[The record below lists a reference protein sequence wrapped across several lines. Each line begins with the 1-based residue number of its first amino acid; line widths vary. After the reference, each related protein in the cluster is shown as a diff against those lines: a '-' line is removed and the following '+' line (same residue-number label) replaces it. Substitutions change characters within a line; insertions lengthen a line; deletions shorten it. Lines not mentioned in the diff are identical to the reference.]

1 MPKVRGRPVYNHPGF
16 DNILTIRALGLP
28 AYLCAMNKETDLLK
42 RSHIIIMAICTGLIV
57 ANIYYC
63 QPLIVLISKS
73 FGIPDSKGGQI
84 AFLTQ
89 AGYALGLLFFVPLG
103 DKLER
108 RGQIVWMAGFAVSAL
123 VLAAFSPNLLCLEIA
138 SVLIGATSVIPQLI
152 LPLAA
157 HLASPSRTG
166 KVIGS
171 IMSGLLIGI
180 LLSRTLSGYIGD
192 WLGWRG
198 MFGVAAGISF
208 LLLLI
213 MRNTFPVSR
222 PAFAGSYG
230 SLMHSLVTL
239 VREQPLLREAAAIN
253 ALGFATF
260 GMFWT
265 TMVLHLSGAP
275 FHFQSHQIGLF
286 GLAAAAGAL
295 AAPLVGG
302 SADKRN
308 PRIAIG
314 VGLSLLLF
322 SFILLYVFAGWV
334 TGMIAGIVLLDLAMQ
349 GIHVS
354 NQSRVYAL
362 IPAARNRLNTVYMTV
377 SFTGTSLGSSLG
389 VVACDGARWTGG
401 CVAAMVLTLLA
412 LAVYGL
418 TSRKGSRLSINFCL
432 LIYFY
437 EGEQA
442 GGARVYFCNGPDRL
456 HRVWDYCSCS
466 SQADSAADPWRS

>member
-1 MPKVRGRPVYNHPGF
+1 MRPCFPLLTFTPMTQQPEKDGLSRG
-16 DNILTIRALGLP
+16 
-28 AYLCAMNKETDLLK
+28 
-42 RSHIIIMAICTGLIV
+42 HIVIMAICTGLIV

-63 QPLIVLISKS
+63 QPLLVLISKS
-73 FGIPDSKGGQI
+73 FAIPESKGGRI

-103 DKLER
+103 DKVER
-108 RGQIVWMAGFAVSAL
+108 RTQIVCMAAAAVAAL
-123 VLAAFSPNLLCLEIA
+123 ILAASSPNLLCLEIA

-152 LPLAA
+152 LPFAA
-157 HLASPSRTG
+157 HLAAPSRTG

-180 LLSRTLSGYIGD
+180 LLSRTLSGFIGA

-198 MFGVAAGISF
+198 MFWMAAGISF
-208 LLLLI
+208 LLMLI
-213 MRNTFPVSR
+213 MRFAFPVSK
-222 PAFAGSYG
+222 PGFTGSYA
-230 SLMHSLVTL
+230 SLMRSLLTL
-239 VREQPLLREAAAIN
+239 IKEQPLLREAAAIN

-260 GMFWT
+260 GLFWT

-275 FHFQSHQIGLF
+275 FHFSSALIGLF

-308 PRIAIG
+308 PRIPIG
-314 VGLSLLLF
+314 YGLGLLLL
-322 SFILLYVFAGWV
+322 SFILLYIWADTV

-349 GIHVS
+349 CIHVS

-377 SFTGTSLGSSLG
+377 SFIGTSLGSAIGLFAWVKGSWPG
-389 VVACDGARWTGG
+389 VCLTGG
-401 CVAAMVLTLLA
+401 LLTLA
-412 LAVYGL
+412 AFAVYGA
-418 TSRKGSRLSINFCL
+418 TYKKES
-432 LIYFY
+432 
-437 EGEQA
+437 
-442 GGARVYFCNGPDRL
+442 
-456 HRVWDYCSCS
+456 
-466 SQADSAADPWRS
+466 SAAGPGTALP

>member
-1 MPKVRGRPVYNHPGF
+1 MTQQTTTDYLSRGH
-16 DNILTIRALGLP
+16 IL
-28 AYLCAMNKETDLLK
+28 
-42 RSHIIIMAICTGLIV
+42 IMAICTGLIV

-63 QPLIVLISKS
+63 QPLLVLISKS
-73 FGIPDSKGGQI
+73 FGIPGSVGGRI

-103 DKLER
+103 DKVER
-108 RGQIVWMAGFAVSAL
+108 RSQIVWMAAFAVGAL
-123 VLAAFSPNLLCLEIA
+123 VLAACSPSLLCLEIA

-157 HLASPSRTG
+157 HLADPSRTG

-180 LLSRTLSGYIGD
+180 LLSRTLSGFIGD

-198 MFGVAAGISF
+198 MFWVAAGISF

-213 MRNTFPVSR
+213 MQFSFPVSK
-222 PAFAGSYG
+222 PGFTGSYG
-230 SLMHSLVTL
+230 SLMRTL
-239 VREQPLLREAAAIN
+239 LTLIREQPLLREAAAIN
-253 ALGFATF
+253 ALAFATF

-265 TMVLHLSGAP
+265 TMVLHLSGPP
-275 FHFQSHQIGLF
+275 FQFSSHLIGLF

-302 SADKRN
+302 AADKRN

-314 VGLSLLLF
+314 YGLALLLL
-322 SFILLYVFAGWV
+322 SFVLLYVGANTV
-334 TGMIAGIVLLDLAMQ
+334 SGMIAGIVLLDLAMQ

-362 IPAARNRLNTVYMTV
+362 IPTARNRLNTVYMTV
-377 SFTGTSLGSSLG
+377 SFIGTSLGSAIGLFAWKKGAWPAVCLTG
-389 VVACDGARWTGG
+389 VL
-401 CVAAMVLTLLA
+401 LTLAAFL
-412 LAVYGL
+412 VYGL
-418 TSRKGSRLSINFCL
+418 TYRKSK
-432 LIYFY
+432 
-437 EGEQA
+437 Q
-442 GGARVYFCNGPDRL
+442 
-456 HRVWDYCSCS
+456 
-466 SQADSAADPWRS
+466 AADREPGPSLAG

>member
-1 MPKVRGRPVYNHPGF
+1 MTVEKDTYLSRG
-16 DNILTIRALGLP
+16 
-28 AYLCAMNKETDLLK
+28 
-42 RSHIIIMAICTGLIV
+42 HIVIMAICTGLIV
-57 ANIYYC
+57 ANIYYN
-63 QPLIVLISKS
+63 QPLLVLISKS
-73 FGIPDSKGGQI
+73 FAIDPSKGGRI

-103 DKLER
+103 DKVER
-108 RGQIVWMAGFAVSAL
+108 RGQIVWMAAFAVGAL
-123 VLAAFSPNLLCLEIA
+123 VLAALSPNLLCLEIA

-157 HLASPSRTG
+157 HLSDPSRTG

-180 LLSRTLSGYIGD
+180 LLSRTLSGFIGA

-198 MFGVAAGISF
+198 MFWVAAVIS
-208 LLLLI
+208 LLLLVT
-213 MRNTFPVSR
+213 MRITFPVSR
-222 PAFAGSYG
+222 PGFTGSYA
-230 SLMHSLVTL
+230 SLMRSLLTL
-239 VREQPLLREAAAIN
+239 AKEQPLLREAAAIN
-253 ALGFATF
+253 ALAFATF
-260 GMFWT
+260 GLFWT

-275 FHFQSHQIGLF
+275 FHYNSDLIGLF

-314 VGLSLLLF
+314 YGLCLLLL
-322 SFILLYVFAGWV
+322 SFVLLYIGADTV

-377 SFTGTSLGSSLG
+377 SFIGTSLGSAVGLFAWEKGGWAG
-389 VVACDGARWTGG
+389 VCLTGAL
-401 CVAAMVLTLLA
+401 LTLA
-412 LAVYGL
+412 AFGIYGL
-418 TSRKGSRLSINFCL
+418 TWKRGNRVNK
-432 LIYFY
+432 LIIK
-437 EGEQA
+437 EG
-442 GGARVYFCNGPDRL
+442 GL
-456 HRVWDYCSCS
+456 
-466 SQADSAADPWRS
+466 